1 MNKIILTV
9 LFIFI
14 MVNSAFAMDVIQ
26 RITYS
31 DGSMVLLCDVRGRV
45 EYCTEQDIQ
54 KAEELNQNPNVY
66 VVEKITIRQQP
77 YDDRFNQKCN
87 KIQGNV
93 LAGTNLL
100 YSAIELARVVRDLT
114 GAKW

>member
-1 MNKIILTV
+1 MNKVILTAV
-9 LFIFI
+9 FIFI

-31 DGSMVLLCDVRGRV
+31 DGNMVLLCDVRDRV
-45 EYCTEQDIQ
+45 DYCTEQDRQ
-54 KAEELNQNPNVY
+54 KAAQLNRNPNVY

-77 YDDRFNQKCN
+77 YDDKFNQKCN
-87 KIQGNV
+87 KAQGNV

-114 GAKW
+114 GARW